1 MDDTLFFFWEAVD
14 ALKDAVSDASPV
26 RSRSNRAD
34 SKGSKGEGTVR
45 SRRGVSTRERG
56 VSTREEILEA
66 ARHSFAKR
74 GYEASSLDSIA
85 ADCDIR
91 KQTVLYYFGSK
102 EALLGAVID
111 STLGE
116 LSAALLAVVERRGT
130 GDAGTRGAD
139 SESGAGSS
147 GATAGGAG
155 SGGATR
161 AGWAGLEGTDMEGSA
176 EAGAANSDGAARAGG
191 AGSGG
196 ATSSEGWDVIR
207 SVVKEVFA
215 IAVRRPEMLGL
226 LREVTRLGEPWTTRV
241 RLGFEPLADRAV
253 GFLEA
258 ETSAGR
264 IRRSDPRLIL
274 VSAYS
279 KVMGAAT
286 EVEVQRALGVE
297 PTLRE
302 TARRRRELLDFL
314 HSSLVG

>member
-1 MDDTLFFFWEAVD
+1 MSEAQRCNAQSCTD
-14 ALKDAVSDASPV
+14 QALNEVVEVVMSKSMSEAATPKASPV
-26 RSRSNRAD
+26 RSRSNRAARAD
-34 SKGSKGEGTVR
+34 SKGSKDGSKDEGTVR
-45 SRRGVSTRERG
+45 SRRGVSTRE
-56 VSTREEILEA
+56 EILEA
-66 ARHSFAKR
+66 ARNSFAKR

-85 ADCDIR
+85 ADCEVR

-102 EALLGAVID
+102 ESLLEAVINR
-111 STLGE
+111 TLEE
-116 LSAALLAVVERRGT
+116 LSAALLAVVERKGT
-130 GDAGTRGAD
+130 
-139 SESGAGSS
+139 
-147 GATAGGAG
+147 GGAG
-155 SGGATR
+155 ARRTDQEGA
-161 AGWAGLEGTDMEGSA
+161 AS
-176 EAGAANSDGAARAGG
+176 AGAAGAAGSDGTDLEEAARAGA
-191 AGSGG
+191 AGSG
-196 ATSSEGWDVIR
+196 GWDVIR

-264 IRRSDPRLIL
+264 IRRSDPKLIL

-279 KVMGAAT
+279 KFMGAAT

-314 HSSLVG
+314 HTSLVG

>member
-1 MDDTLFFFWEAVD
+1 MDDTLFFLWEAVD

-34 SKGSKGEGTVR
+34 SKGSEGEGTVR

-66 ARHSFAKR
+66 ARNSFAKR

-102 EALLGAVID
+102 ESLLGAVID
-111 STLGE
+111 RTLGE
-116 LSAALLAVVERRGT
+116 LSAALLAVVERRGR
-130 GDAGTRGAD
+130 GDAGTRAAG
-139 SESGAGSS
+139 SGAAGS
-147 GATAGGAG
+147 GAAGSGGAG
-155 SGGATR
+155 SGA
-161 AGWAGLEGTDMEGSA
+161 AGSDG
-176 EAGAANSDGAARAGG
+176 GAADGG
-191 AGSGG
+191 AGSGAAG
-196 ATSSEGWDVIR
+196 SDGWDVIR

-215 IAVRRPEMLGL
+215 IAIRRPEMLGL